1 VFTWYGTPN
10 TVLSKF
16 IKKLD
21 FFYLK
26 MLPKLGAK
34 SRGPWE
40 NNWPGFGVTAQ

>member
-1 VFTWYGTPN
+1 
-10 TVLSKF
+10 
-16 IKKLD
+16 
-21 FFYLK
+21 